1 MNEVLKILVADD
13 EQPARKKVISFLK
26 EITKNIAIIEAEN
39 GKETIDKIKNEKP
52 GLVLLDIQMPGFD
65 GFAVIENVG
74 IEEMPPVIFITAYEQ
89 YAINAFEVSALDY
102 LLKPFD
108 KERFKKSFD
117 RAIEHINSKRKQSH
131 DFKLLIEEIKK
142 EKKFL
147 DRIMVNIGSKYFFV
161 NTNDIIHIS
170 AEEKYIEI
178 HTDKGKYLIR
188 ETMNSVEESL
198 DPQKFARIHRSFIVN
213 IDQIKEMQPWSHG
226 DYVVVLKNGEKIQMS
241 RRYRENLFS
250 KKS

>member
-1 MNEVLKILVADD
+1 MV
-13 EQPARKKVISFLK
+13 
-26 EITKNIAIIEAEN
+26 
-39 GKETIDKIKNEKP
+39 P
-52 GLVLLDIQMPGFD
+52 GRFP
-65 GFAVIENVG
+65 
-74 IEEMPPVIFITAYEQ
+74 IFYDVFCIFY
-89 YAINAFEVSALDY
+89 Y
-102 LLKPFD
+102 
-108 KERFKKSFD
+108 
-117 RAIEHINSKRKQSH
+117 HIVQRDANR
-131 DFKLLIEEIKK
+131 
-142 EKKFL
+142 
-147 DRIMVNIGSKYFFV
+147 YFFV

-250 KKS
+250 KKA